1 MTKPSR
7 PFIIGV
13 SGGSGSGKT
22 SFIRDLKALIPPKK
36 LSVVSLDD
44 YYRPLSQQKK
54 DTHGVSNFDLPESFD
69 SAKFMIDLRRL
80 SKGEALEITEYTFNN
95 RDKKGETI
103 IILPAPVIIVEG
115 LFSLCFLEDTDLL
128 DMKVFIHAHPVH
140 KVVRRV
146 KRDRIER
153 NYPLEDVLY
162 RYVHHVNPSFDKY
175 IGRFRESADIVINNN
190 ESYEMGLEL
199 MKTFILSKT

>member
-22 SFIRDLKALIPPKK
+22 SFIRDLKALVSSQK
-36 LSVVSLDD
+36 LCVVSLDD

-54 DTHGVSNFDLPESFD
+54 DPQGISNFDLPESFD
-69 SAKFMIDLRRL
+69 SDKFILDLSRL
-80 SKGEALEITEYTFNN
+80 SKGEAFDITEYTFNN
-95 RDKKGETI
+95 RDKKGKTI
-103 IILPAPVIIVEG
+103 HIHPAPVIIVEG
-115 LFSLCFLEDTDLL
+115 LFSLYFLEDTDLL
-128 DMKVFIHAHPVH
+128 DMKVFIHAHPVR

-190 ESYEMGLEL
+190 ESYKIGLEL